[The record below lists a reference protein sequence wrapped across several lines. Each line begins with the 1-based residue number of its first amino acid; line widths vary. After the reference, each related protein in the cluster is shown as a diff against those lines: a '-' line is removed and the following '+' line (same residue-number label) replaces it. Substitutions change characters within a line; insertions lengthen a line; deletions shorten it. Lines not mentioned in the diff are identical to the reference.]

1 MAPAVSRTPRG
12 CVDWNN
18 AYLFIV
24 EHFCVAPLV
33 GAWIETK
40 RVQSYWFYL
49 DVAPLVGAWIET
61 EMRDIQYQGLERR
74 TPRGCV
80 DWNFPSLTLINGRI
94 SRTPRGCVDWNRYT
108 SFSLGMNSVAPLV
121 GAWIE
126 TLGYRALAT
135 SWPFL
140 IWQDLPRLL

>member
-1 MAPAVSRTPRG
+1 MRGLKPAVRPLPLAFKVAPLVGAWIETLQPLTN
-12 CVDWNN
+12 VMPN
-18 AYLFIV
+18 V
-24 EHFCVAPLV
+24 VAPLV

-80 DWNFPSLTLINGRI
+80 D
-94 SRTPRGCVDWNRYT
+94 
-108 SFSLGMNSVAPLV
+108 
-121 GAWIE
+121 
-126 TLGYRALAT
+126 
-135 SWPFL
+135 
-140 IWQDLPRLL
+140 